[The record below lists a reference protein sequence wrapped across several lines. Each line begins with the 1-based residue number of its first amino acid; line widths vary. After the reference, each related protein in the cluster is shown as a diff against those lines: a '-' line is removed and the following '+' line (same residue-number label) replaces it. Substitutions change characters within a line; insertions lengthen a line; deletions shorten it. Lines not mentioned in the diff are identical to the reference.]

1 MTQRQFYNPELDQ
14 TGLYTEVWQTERI
27 QVKDIQ
33 DLVVTKH
40 YWQDAAGELWADFD
54 DPMENVHRS
63 FDTYRKRKGYL
74 TPNQIRQLRED
85 LHLTVRQM
93 ATALGI
99 APSSLTQIENNQ
111 RIQAPYQEKIFL
123 AARDAY
129 QATGQL
135 PPSWQSQQLN

>member
-1 MTQRQFYNPELDQ
+1 MTQRQFYNPELEQ
-14 TGLYTEVWQTERI
+14 TGLYTEVWQTEHI

-33 DLVVTKH
+33 DLVVTNH

-99 APSSLTQIENNQ
+99 TLFGGAGCVPSNRPTS
-111 RIQAPYQEKIFL
+111 P
-123 AARDAY
+123 
-129 QATGQL
+129 
-135 PPSWQSQQLN
+135 